1 MAVKRR
7 RQRQESSDDEIKSSS
22 GSEGEERGSL
32 RLKGGTPPSQTKR
45 LRLDEGL
52 VKRVRKV
59 QRQQQQQQQQQH
71 RLVLVGGDS
80 GRREAQQQRKAQQ
93 VQLQQ
98 QLFAKLIGLRVS
110 MNSALRLANA
120 MPAIDVQQHIER
132 QQGEGMQAAIAAVR
146 SEAARTFALLH
157 QLQQLLLQ
165 QSSLA
170 AAFSAVATAEASAP
184 APAWE
189 AGGNWQKRR
198 EIYFDGNLQDRVQG
212 GEMDVWKFLGDS
224 AFAQRLITRSK
235 TFAVFH
241 QPVSAQL
248 RNIMEAEEAKLLSRS
263 LRSCSRAGGKAAC
276 SDRHSATL
284 RKREPCAVVGCT
296 ASQEP
301 HMQYED
307 TEFYV
312 DLLKSSVASGTAQMD
327 ATELAKEKEL
337 LKKRGREKA
346 REVDRRASKGRKIR
360 YKTIPQL
367 EHFMAAEPWIPNAD
381 VLPGADDPLV
391 VESLMR
397 NLFATS

>member
-1 MAVKRR
+1 MTTQGQGGLSAPFGWSSEKSNPSEMAVKRR

-224 AFAQRLITRSK
+224 AFAQRLITVCLSN
-235 TFAVFH
+235 ADAWH
-241 QPVSAQL
+241 AQTSS
-248 RNIMEAEEAKLLSRS
+248 E
-263 LRSCSRAGGKAAC
+263 
-276 SDRHSATL
+276 
-284 RKREPCAVVGCT
+284 
-296 ASQEP
+296 
-301 HMQYED
+301 
-307 TEFYV
+307 EFYV